1 MCVRSWLAFVRLKEG
16 RAELF
21 LSFFPSHVG
30 GAGDGQRCIGNA
42 EKASTRTDGERNPG
56 FFGSSFPP
64 HSLRAFRDLA
74 VLVSGHGILLR
85 RGLALTQTKTNW
97 QMLHRYGSQVSTP
110 STSSLPL
117 PLSLPNCL
125 LFTPQ
130 NSCPKHAKP
139 DLHTDLDCSRT
150 VSLVRSLVRA
160 CSLCVSLSRLRVRA
174 SARSLSL
181 PLWILSCP
189 KTRRQKKGS
198 KEGKFPFS

>member
-1 MCVRSWLAFVRLKEG
+1 MRSWLAFVRLKEG

-21 LSFFPSHVG
+21 VCFFPSHVG
-30 GAGDGQRCIGNA
+30 GAGHGQRCIGNA

-97 QMLHRYGSQVSTP
+97 QMLHRYGSQVSSP

-117 PLSLPNCL
+117 PLSLPNCSCSH
-125 LFTPQ
+125 PKIHVQ
-130 NSCPKHAKP
+130 NTQNPICTQTSIARA
-139 DLHTDLDCSRT
+139 LS
-150 VSLVRSLVRA
+150 RSLVR
-160 CSLCVSLSRLRVRA
+160 LCERVL
-174 SARSLSL
+174 SLSL
-181 PLWILSCP
+181 SSSLDLVLS
-189 KTRRQKKGS
+189 KDKETKERLQRR
-198 KEGKFPFS
+198 EIPFLMIFFFFCMLSFSSFL

>member
-1 MCVRSWLAFVRLKEG
+1 M
-16 RAELF
+16 F

-56 FFGSSFPP
+56 FFGSSFPS

-97 QMLHRYGSQVSTP
+97 QMLHRYGSQVSCP
-110 STSSLPL
+110 STFSLPL
-117 PLSLPNCL
+117 PLSLYQIVSCSHPKIHV
-125 LFTPQ
+125 Q
-130 NSCPKHAKP
+130 NTQNPIC
-139 DLHTDLDCSRT
+139 TRT
-150 VSLVRSLVRA
+150 SIARALSLARSLVRA
-160 CSLCVSLSRLRVRA
+160 CSLSLSRLRFRA
-174 SARSLSL
+174 SARSLAL

-189 KTRRQKKGS
+189 NTRRQKKGS